1 MKNNVKISFL
11 APVWKVGT
19 AFVFKY
25 ISVTIYTTEDYR
37 MKLNKMVTGFAF
49 AAAMSTGQAM
59 AATQGALGVD
69 STGTTDV
76 SLEIADRVQI
86 SGVEDIALG
95 AWGGSG
101 DLAGTSQ
108 FCVYRS
114 GGDDYQMTLT
124 TDTGSFLVSSVS
136 TGDDIAFT
144 AKIDD

>member
-1 MKNNVKISFL
+1 
-11 APVWKVGT
+11 
-19 AFVFKY
+19 
-25 ISVTIYTTEDYR
+25 

-69 STGTTDV
+69 STGTTDI

-86 SGVEDIALG
+86 SSVDDIALG

-101 DLAGTSQ
+101 DLVGTSQ

-124 TDTGSFLVSSVS
+124 
-136 TGDDIAFT
+136 
-144 AKIDD
+144 